1 MSDLSKLTDE
11 QIDKLLCDKEDE
23 EALLLEKVTT
33 SFAEMLDWIG
43 ITFREGQNCLED
55 SERPYNFEE
64 GVDILENVAE
74 EIGCLRGILETNDTN
89 ICRLKELG
97 NEMNELEQL

>member
-23 EALLLEKVTT
+23 YALLLEKVNT
-33 SFAEMLDWIG
+33 SFAEMVDWIG

-55 SERPYNFEE
+55 NERPHDFEE

-74 EIGCLRGILETNDTN
+74 EIGCLRGILEANDTH
-89 ICRLKELG
+89 ICQLEELG
-97 NEMNELEQL
+97 NEMKELEKL